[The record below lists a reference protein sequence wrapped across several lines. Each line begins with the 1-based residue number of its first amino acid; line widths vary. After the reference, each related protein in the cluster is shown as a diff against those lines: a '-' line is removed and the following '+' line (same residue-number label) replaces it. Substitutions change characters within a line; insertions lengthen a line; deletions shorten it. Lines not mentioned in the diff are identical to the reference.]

1 MLMLEG
7 IKAAAG
13 YDNVTYGSEVETID
27 ELDQAIEEA
36 LKGEGASGHRFSENR
51 LTVEEEQTEWGE
63 GRLTR
68 DHHKSEPLFQDLTAQ
83 SFKHPHTTQNL
94 QDVQLQELQ
103 HHLPCIQKNIDY
115 LSRAES
121 YTSTSPPQT
130 YKKKENNTVK
140 REPEI
145 DEWVFA
151 TSEDLQIYI
160 MRVHVIG
167 FVLWGSVMALDF
179 THPSL
184 LIFFTAGF
192 FAGAIFCQSRTQAQ
206 NGRLNFCLFLVYV
219 VCVTILLVISFVNL
233 DLYEYSVPTYVLY
246 AMMTATGL
254 TWGVQ
259 HPNHRI
265 VATTHNAFITT
276 GLMSLPMLF
285 LLGSVQDVN
294 VVVNQ
299 SAIGTLYLLVLEPL
313 IKFMNVYVLILSV
326 RSDSTIEITV
336 ILASVLCIQIVF
348 QHYYDFN
355 IIDEPTAVTA
365 VITVSILIIVH
376 TCHLHTK
383 SRIKRDH

>member
-1 MLMLEG
+1 MLEG

-13 YDNVTYGSEVETID
+13 YDNVTYGSEVDEID

-36 LKGEGASGHRFSENR
+36 LKNGEISSHRVSEKHM
-51 LTVEEEQTEWGE
+51 TIEEQQQEWRD

-68 DHHKSEPLFQDLTAQ
+68 ENHKSEPLFQDSTAQ
-83 SFKHPHTTQNL
+83 SFTHPHTTQNL
-94 QDVQLQELQ
+94 QEVHMQELQ
-103 HHLPCIQKNIDY
+103 QHLPSIQKNIDY

-121 YTSTSPPQT
+121 YTSTSPPPTQ
-130 YKKKENNTVK
+130 KKSKNSTIKE
-140 REPEI
+140 EPET

-206 NGRLNFCLFLVYV
+206 NGRLNFCLFLIYV
-219 VCVTILLVISFVNL
+219 VCVTILLVISFINL
-233 DLYEYSVPTYVLY
+233 DLYEYSIPTYVLY
-246 AMMTATGL
+246 AMMAATGI

-259 HPNHRI
+259 HPSHRI

-299 SAIGTLYLLVLEPL
+299 SAIGTLYLLVVEPL

-355 IIDEPTAVTA
+355 IIDEPTAITA

-383 SRIKRDH
+383 SRVKRDY

>member
-1 MLMLEG
+1 MLILEG

-13 YDNVTYGSEVETID
+13 YDNVTYGSEVEEID

-36 LKGEGASGHRFSENR
+36 LKNGEIYSDRVSENHM
-51 LTVEEEQTEWGE
+51 TIEEEQREWQE

-68 DHHKSEPLFQDLTAQ
+68 DHHKSEPLFQNSTTQ
-83 SFKHPHTTQNL
+83 SFKQPHTTQNL
-94 QDVQLQELQ
+94 QELHQQELQ
-103 HHLPCIQKNIDY
+103 QHLPSIQKNIDY

-121 YTSTSPPQT
+121 YTSTPPQT
-130 YKKKENNTVK
+130 FQKRKNSVMKE
-140 REPEI
+140 EPEI

-206 NGRLNFCLFLVYV
+206 NGRLNFCLFLIYV
-219 VCVTILLVISFVNL
+219 VCVTILLVISFINL
-233 DLYEYSVPTYVLY
+233 DLYEYSIPTYILY

-259 HPNHRI
+259 HPSHRI

-355 IIDEPTAVTA
+355 IIDEPTAITA

-383 SRIKRDH
+383 SRIKRDC